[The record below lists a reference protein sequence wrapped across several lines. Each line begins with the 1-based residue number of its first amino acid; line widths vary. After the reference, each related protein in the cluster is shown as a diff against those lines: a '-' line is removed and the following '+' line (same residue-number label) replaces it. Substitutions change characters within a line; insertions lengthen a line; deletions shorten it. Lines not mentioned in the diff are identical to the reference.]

1 MLGLQ
6 GAGPMQMGHVVPS
19 LAYYTGGVKN
29 HADRLDKPRLRVQN
43 LATLPAQ
50 VGDCHGNAH
59 GLVGQGGAYERSS
72 FAP

>member
-50 VGDCHGNAH
+50 VGD
-59 GLVGQGGAYERSS
+59 LPR
-72 FAP
+72 